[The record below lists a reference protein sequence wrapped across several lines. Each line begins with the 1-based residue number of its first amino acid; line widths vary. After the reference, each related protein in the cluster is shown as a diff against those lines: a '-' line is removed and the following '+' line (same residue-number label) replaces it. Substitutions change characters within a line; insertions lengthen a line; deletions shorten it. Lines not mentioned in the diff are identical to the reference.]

1 MVNARR
7 RNLSC
12 IIRMLPSG
20 LSSSGFFSV
29 GWLQGGAGAYKLRAL
44 QAVHRRSY
52 CQQHLG
58 MDQRSHADRHRDHH
72 VVGADDLFAITKEEK
87 ENVCV

>member
-1 MVNARR
+1 MYYQDVTVWTV
-7 RNLSC
+7 
-12 IIRMLPSG
+12 I
-20 LSSSGFFSV
+20 
-29 GWLQGGAGAYKLRAL
+29 KLRAL

-58 MDQRSHADRHRDHH
+58 MDQRGHADRHRDHH
-72 VVGADDLFAITKEEK
+72 VVGADQIFFAITKEEK